1 MLELSKTNQLIKED
15 LDKYIKGAYD
25 AHISPEQVQ
34 MALELSFL
42 FNHISADVDTI
53 IFEYSG
59 VRVKIN
65 NIYELSLQIAPEHVE
80 DTIIYQ
86 LKSTTEFQSAFL
98 QFKRD
103 YKIKQI
109 L

>member
-15 LDKYIKGAYD
+15 LDKIIKGAYD
-25 AHISPEQVQ
+25 AHLSPEQVQ

-42 FNHISADVDTI
+42 FNHISADLDTI
-53 IFEYSG
+53 TLEYGG
-59 VRVKIN
+59 VRVKLN
-65 NIYELSLQIAPEHVE
+65 NIYELSLQISPEHVE

>member
-15 LDKYIKGAYD
+15 LDKIIKGAYD
-25 AHISPEQVQ
+25 AHLSPEQVQ

-53 IFEYSG
+53 TFKYNG
-59 VRVKIN
+59 VRVKFD
-65 NIYELSLQIAPEHVE
+65 NIYELSMSIAPEHAE
-80 DTIIYQ
+80 DTIIHQ

>member
-15 LDKYIKGAYD
+15 LDKIIKGAYD
-25 AHISPEQVQ
+25 AHLSPEQVQ

>member
-15 LDKYIKGAYD
+15 LDKIIKGAYD
-25 AHISPEQVQ
+25 AHLSPEQVQ

-59 VRVKIN
+59 VKVKFS
-65 NIYELSLQIAPEHVE
+65 NIYEFSLGIAPDNLEE
-80 DTIIYQ
+80 MIIYN
-86 LKSTTEFQSAFL
+86 LRTSGEFQSAFL